1 VSTPFQKAANFDPQD
16 TELLANVT
24 ALLDRRSFR
33 EARQFLDARIAHG
46 LPADDR
52 TGRLLLA
59 EIAAL
64 LIDIGC
70 EGRDEQAIRAGL
82 SLLEKNRRL
91 LDGLLTAAS
100 IDYNL
105 GNAKRGLAELRSP
118 NPLASPGL
126 ADHDLLLAAKNH
138 YWAALKSHKE
148 DDNFAKLLGTNLGSM
163 LRKSGRITE
172 ALTAY
177 DEVLA
182 NDPAFTM
189 AHFHRGLALL
199 ALEKLSGARTVTL
212 LRQAAAEYT
221 IAAEVSDARPSVR
234 EVAITM
240 RDRTLK
246 RLMARGYNLEQ
257 LQDEGEEMQREAAG
271 HSAYRQFTLRYHLGL
286 SEHSL
291 YCHCNGA
298 RRDNLMI
305 ATNKTPVTGDLVPR
319 LEHILNRLKAEFG
332 TARLLYYQA
341 TTDQSWDLHEH
352 EVTYAELFEGETVSM
367 RTELL
372 RTSFRLCLGIL
383 DKIALGICELYDV
396 ADPHEKLYFE
406 SFWQPS
412 ARKGKAVSRWT
423 ALTAKSRNPA
433 LVALYSQAT
442 DLRSDGEWSLFKA
455 WRNDLEH
462 RFLILTDAATP
473 PDLWNAREGT
483 FGTRCI
489 GLSEFTERTLRLLQF
504 TRSAIFNFTYCARHE
519 TRAPRDREAMTRT
532 IQHKC
537 PEPKPKGPPSRKRTR
552 GSSPE
557 QPHGGPPP
565 SPSI

>member
-1 VSTPFQKAANFDPQD
+1 
-16 TELLANVT
+16 
-24 ALLDRRSFR
+24 
-33 EARQFLDARIAHG
+33 
-46 LPADDR
+46 
-52 TGRLLLA
+52 
-59 EIAAL
+59 
-64 LIDIGC
+64 
-70 EGRDEQAIRAGL
+70 
-82 SLLEKNRRL
+82 
-91 LDGLLTAAS
+91 
-100 IDYNL
+100 
-105 GNAKRGLAELRSP
+105 LRSP

-138 YWAALKSHKE
+138 YWAALKAHNEK
-148 DDNFAKLLGTNLGSM
+148 DNFAKLLGTNLGSM
-163 LRKSGRITE
+163 LRKSGRVTE
-172 ALTAY
+172 ALAAY
-177 DEVLA
+177 DEVLT

-199 ALEKLSGARTVTL
+199 ALEWLSGARTVTL
-212 LRQAAAEYT
+212 LRQAAAEYAIT
-221 IAAEVSDARPSVR
+221 AEASDARPRVR
-234 EVAITM
+234 EVAVTM
-240 RDRTLK
+240 LDRTLK
-246 RLMARGYNLEQ
+246 RLAARGYNLEQ
-257 LQDEGEEMQREAAG
+257 LRAQEEEVRRESTE
-271 HSAYRQFTLRYHLGL
+271 HSAYRQFTLRHYLGL

-291 YCHCNGA
+291 YCRCKGA
-298 RRDNLMI
+298 RRDDLMI
-305 ATNKTPVTGDLVPR
+305 ATSGTPVTGDRVPR

-341 TTDQSWDLHEH
+341 TTSQSWDLHEH
-352 EVTYAELFEGETVSM
+352 ESTYAELFEGETVSM

-423 ALTAKSRNPA
+423 TLTAKSKNPA

-462 RFLILTDAATP
+462 RFLILTGAATP

-483 FGTRCI
+483 FRTRCI
-489 GLSEFTERTLRLLQF
+489 GLAEFTEQTLRLLQF

-519 TRAPRDREAMTRT
+519 PRAPRDRGAMTRA
-532 IQHKC
+532 IQHKYS
-537 PEPKPKGPPSRKRTR
+537 EPQPKRPPPRKRTR
-552 GSSPE
+552 GSDPE
-557 QPHGGPPP
+557 QTG
-565 SPSI
+565 